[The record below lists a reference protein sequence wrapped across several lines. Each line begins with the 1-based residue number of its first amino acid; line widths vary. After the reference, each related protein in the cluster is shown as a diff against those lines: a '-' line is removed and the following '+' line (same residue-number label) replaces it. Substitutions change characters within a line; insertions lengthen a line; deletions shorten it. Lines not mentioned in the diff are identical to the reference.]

1 MSKAEIR
8 VEEVTI
14 QCLHPEL
21 ESLGSGG
28 NATYRR
34 CLECEG
40 VIVTFAGRL
49 WLLSS
54 DHGLA

>member
-8 VEEVTI
+8 VVEEVTI
-14 QCLHPEL
+14 QCLHTEL

-34 CLECEG
+34 CLACEG

-49 WLLSS
+49 WLLSRPRP
-54 DHGLA
+54 G